1 MYTKAEVYRPFV
13 TSRVTARMD
22 KTIEPGHDND
32 VYIAGYSDQ
41 ILRFIAE
48 RGDGG
53 QLLHVER
60 IDDAYSLAPLPPG
73 LLQQQQQ
80 AGAGGK
86 TTSRDV
92 AAVDRPLPLASF
104 VPRLVLF
111 SGRVVAPVLLYP
123 VDILR
128 MFICK

>member
-1 MYTKAEVYRPFV
+1 M
-13 TSRVTARMD
+13 TSHVTARMD

-111 SGRVVAPVLLYP
+111 SGRVVAPVL
-123 VDILR
+123 
-128 MFICK
+128 F